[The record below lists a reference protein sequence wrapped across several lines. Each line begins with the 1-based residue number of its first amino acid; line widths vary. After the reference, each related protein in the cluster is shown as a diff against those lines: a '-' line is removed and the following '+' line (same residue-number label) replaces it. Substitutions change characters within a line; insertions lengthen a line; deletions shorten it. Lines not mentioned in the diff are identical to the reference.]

1 MSAKK
6 SSGLSRWL
14 RAARNAI
21 VALPHSDRRRRM
33 VMGGLDAAYERA
45 AAPKRFDVNEG
56 KLVIFSDHHRGSRD
70 GADDFLRCE
79 RAYRS
84 ALAYYLEA
92 GHTLALLGDTEEL
105 WECKLPAPLD
115 NYPEVLALERD
126 FATAGRLL
134 RFYGNHD
141 LVWSRPNVADR
152 FLTELMGGRVEVHE
166 SLRLDLHDGNGSL
179 GEIFLTHG
187 HQGTP
192 DSDLWAPVAMIPV
205 RYVWPRLQR
214 SVKFASTSPARD
226 YKLRG
231 EHDSAMYEWAK
242 GRSEHGHP
250 VVLITG
256 HTHKPVFRRRLASGD
271 VPGDD
276 PVPTVDE
283 AREAL
288 DAARR
293 EGQAAGVLSKLR
305 AMFEFVATK
314 DYGAPAIELA
324 RPCYF
329 NTGCCSFGDG
339 DVTGIEIEGGE
350 IRLIRWLDDGD
361 KPLPQ
366 ILDHASLRE
375 IADEVAGRTP
385 AQAGVISSDQT
396 FSLPTS

>member
-1 MSAKK
+1 VPAKTN
-6 SSGLSRWL
+6 SGLSQWL
-14 RAARNAI
+14 RAARNAV
-21 VALPHSDRRRRM
+21 VALPHRDRRLRM

-45 AAPKRFDVNEG
+45 GGPERFDLDTG
-56 KLVIFSDHHRGSRD
+56 KLVIFSDHHRGGRD
-70 GADDFLRCE
+70 GADDFQRCE

-92 GHTLALLGDTEEL
+92 GHTLVLLGDIEEL
-105 WECKLPAPLD
+105 WECKLPTPLK

-126 FATAGRLL
+126 FAKASRLR

-141 LVWSRPNVADR
+141 LVWSRPNVVDK
-152 FLTELMGGRVEVHE
+152 FLAGPMGGNVKVREAV
-166 SLRLDLHDGNGSL
+166 RLDLRDGDGSF

-205 RYVWPRLQR
+205 RHVWPRLQR

-231 EHDSAMYEWAK
+231 QHDAAMYEWAK
-242 GRSEHGHP
+242 RRSEGGHP

-271 VPGDD
+271 VPGDE

-283 AREAL
+283 ARGAL

-293 EGQAAGVLSKLR
+293 KGQPAGVLSKLR
-305 AMFEFVATK
+305 AMLEFVSTK
-314 DYGAPAIELA
+314 DYGAPAIELS

-350 IRLIRWLDDGD
+350 IRLVRWPDDHD

-375 IADEVAGRTP
+375 IAGEVAGRPP
-385 AQAGVISSDQT
+385 AQAGAISSDQT